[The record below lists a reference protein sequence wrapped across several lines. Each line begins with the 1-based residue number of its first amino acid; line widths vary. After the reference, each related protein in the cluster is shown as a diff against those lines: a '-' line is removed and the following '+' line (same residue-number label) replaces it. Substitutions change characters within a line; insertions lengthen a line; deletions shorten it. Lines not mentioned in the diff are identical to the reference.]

1 MTFIISLSVAF
12 FMYSI
17 ILAIM
22 ANFGKEKIAV
32 EKEIESIMRKNE
44 YLGNEYINTSASDRI
59 IKPVVNTI
67 YKIIG
72 MILPIRV
79 ETKEKTES
87 KLNKAGIKMNAQDY
101 IYSQILKVLI
111 VAVLVFIVCSVMNIR
126 MSKII
131 LFDVISIYAVLIIN
145 RFSIASKITNR
156 KKEMYSQFPN
166 VLDLLYVSVS
176 AGLGFDQ
183 SIGYIVSKSEG
194 ALIDEFAKVQRA
206 TNLGKPRKEALMEF
220 SERCNSQEISTFV
233 VSVTQA
239 DELGTSMQSVLKIQ
253 SESIRKAHKQKVEEE
268 AQKLSV
274 KILIPM
280 IMFIFPVIFI
290 ILLGPAMPS
299 LLEAIS

>member
-12 FMYSI
+12 FIYSI
-17 ILAIM
+17 VLAIM

-32 EKEIESIMRKNE
+32 EKELENIMRKNE
-44 YLGNEYINTSASDRI
+44 YIEAEYINTSALDRI
-59 IKPVVNTI
+59 IKPVINTLH
-67 YKIIG
+67 KIIG

-79 ETKEKTES
+79 ETKEKTEI
-87 KLNKAGIKMNAQDY
+87 KLNKAGIKISAQDY

-111 VAVLVFIVCSVMNIR
+111 VAILVFIGCSIINIE

-131 LFDVISIYAVLIIN
+131 LFDIISIYAVLIIN
-145 RFSIASKITNR
+145 RFSVSSKITSR

-290 ILLGPAMPS
+290 ILLGPAIPS

>member
-1 MTFIISLSVAF
+1 MTFVIASSVAF
-12 FMYSI
+12 FMYS
-17 ILAIM
+17 LVLLVM
-22 ANFGKEKIAV
+22 AMSSKEKIAI
-32 EKEIESIMRKNE
+32 EKELDSMLKKND
-44 YLGNEYINTSASDRI
+44 YSNNQYINSSASDRI
-59 IKPVVNTI
+59 LKPIVTTL

-72 MILPIRV
+72 VILPIRV
-79 ETKEKTES
+79 ETKEKTEQ
-87 KLNKAGIKMNAQDY
+87 KLAKAGIKMNAQDY
-101 IYSQILKVLI
+101 IYSQILKVI
-111 VAVLVFIVCSVMNIR
+111 SVAIMVFLVLTFLNLPL
-126 MSKII
+126 SKII
-131 LFDVISIYAVLIIN
+131 LFDVIAIYAVLIIN
-145 RFSIASKITNR
+145 RFSISSKMTAR
-156 KKEMYSQFPN
+156 KQEMYSQFPN

-206 TNLGKPRKEALMEF
+206 TNLGKPRKEALTEF
-220 SERCNSQEISTFV
+220 AKRCNSQEINTFV

-290 ILLGPAMPS
+290 ILLGPAIPS